1 MRLNNTEEEL
11 VGRVVSRLQL
21 SGAGAS
27 AGSGRPSSSN
37 QRRGH
42 SNGPPKNQGS
52 SGGSKPPIGNDGKK
66 KKLAGDECAYCGKT
80 GHWARECRKKK
91 RDEAAHTAHAEEE
104 PREGALMLGITS
116 LDPEP
121 TPIPHL
127 EEDPAPPPV
136 TGDALTVE
144 IDGGG
149 RTRWAFAEEE
159 PAPAALVATA
169 EKPEAVALVAV
180 AAAAAA
186 IPRPSGVPAP
196 EIHLDEHKLFVQ
208 LGEKGA
214 SGSTHW
220 ILDTG
225 ATNHMTGQRD
235 AFSELDTSVHGT
247 VRFGDGSVI
256 AIEGRGTIL
265 FKCKNGAHQV
275 LAGVYYI
282 PRLTARIIS
291 VGQLDEDGYKVLIEK
306 GVLRIWDLARR
317 LLIKVERSPSRLY
330 ILDTDID
337 KPVCLVAR
345 CSEVAWKWHAR
356 FGHLGFQ
363 ALRALSKSDMVRGLP
378 PIEQVEQLCDSC
390 LAGKQ
395 RRHPFPAASKYR
407 APNLLELVHADLCG
421 PISPETPG
429 GKRSFLLIVDD
440 KSRYMWLVLVASKD
454 QAGQALIQFQA
465 RAEVESGR
473 KLGTLRTD
481 RGGEFT
487 ARAFA
492 EHCAEHG
499 VQRHLTAPYTPQQN
513 GVVERRNQ
521 TVLGMAR
528 SMMKAKKMPGWLW
541 GEAVLTAVFI
551 LNRSPTRSVEGKTPF
566 EAWYGLKPPVHFL
579 RTFGCVAHVKVP
591 GGRQPKLD
599 DRSVPTVFIGYEPGS
614 KAYRFYNPD
623 TGRVIISRDAVFDEG
638 RAWDWS
644 SVGEPSGQADT
655 EPFHV
660 EYTTM
665 TPRHDVTAG
674 SQQGSAADTQSA
686 TGFDTEPSRGS
697 PATPTHTPSGVGD
710 SAGGGVPV
718 EFVSPPTAPDLDND
732 HDDDAPLRFRTLDK
746 VLGPVQ
752 IPGLAERDFAVD
764 EELLLASGDD
774 EPSTFEEARGDA
786 RWRKAMLDEMAS
798 IEENKTW
805 VLVDLPHG
813 HRPIGLKWVFKL
825 KRDEQGAVIK
835 HKARIVAKGY
845 IQQPGIDY
853 DEVFA
858 PVARMESVRMLL
870 AVAAQ
875 RGWLVH
881 HMDVKSAFLNG
892 DLKEEVYVR
901 QPPGFV
907 AAGHEGK
914 VLRLKKALYGLKQAP
929 RAWNAKLDNTLRE
942 LGFTRCSSEHGM
954 YTKGGAT
961 SRVVV
966 GVYVDDLIITGA
978 RAADVDSFKE
988 QMRRMFKMSDLGL
1001 LSFYLGLEVKQAGDA
1016 ITLGQAAYARKL
1028 LEKAGMAGCN
1038 PCHTPMEVRLRL
1050 SAKSSAPD
1058 VDATMYRSLVGSL
1071 RYLVHTRP
1079 DLTFAMGYVSRFMEK
1094 PKQDHYAAVKQILR
1108 YIAGTINYGIR
1119 YPKLGCSNDKLTGY
1133 TLTGYSDSDLGGDV
1147 DERRSTGGVIF
1158 FLGDM
1163 PVSWQSQKQKTV
1175 ALSSCEAEYMAGA
1188 VGACQAVW
1196 LVRLLGD
1203 ITGDKVQPP
1212 LLKMDNQSAIAL
1224 SRNPVLHDRSKH
1236 IDTKFHFIRECVEA
1250 GKIYVDHVSTKEQLA
1265 DVLTKSLARARF
1277 AELRSKIGVVI
1288 IK

>member
-1 MRLNNTEEEL
+1 MASRSRSGQRSPACSPSGSRSPRRRSRNRGGRHGWPVHPREAVVERVVRETSGSGNWPQLTKTNYDSWSLLMKLKMQARYLWEAVEDDDVDFHDDRSALEAICSTVPQEMVPTLATKPIAKEAWEAIRTMRIGEEWVRKSTAQSLRAEYEQINFRDGESVEDFALRLSNLVQRLVILGDPELEAKVAAKYLRVARPRYKQLVISIETLLNTDELSIEEITGQLKAAEDRSVPGGSSTARLNNTEEEL
-11 VGRVVSRLQL
+11 VARVVSRLQL

-27 AGSGRPSSSN
+27 ASGGRPSSSN
-37 QRRGH
+37 QRRGR

-52 SGGSKPPIGNDGKK
+52 SSSGSRPPTGNDGKK
-66 KKLAGDECAYCGKT
+66 KKLADDECAYCGKT
-80 GHWARECRKKK
+80 GHWAHECRKKK
-91 RDEAAHTAHAEEE
+91 RDEAAHTAQAEEE

-116 LDPEP
+116 LDPES
-121 TPIPHL
+121 TLIPHL
-127 EEDPAPPPV
+127 EEDPAPPSV

-149 RTRWAFAEEE
+149 CTRWAFAKEE
-159 PAPAALVATA
+159 PTPAALVATA
-169 EKPEAVALVAV
+169 EKPEVVALVAV

-214 SGSTHW
+214 SGSTRW

-256 AIEGRGTIL
+256 AIEGHGTIL

-275 LAGVYYI
+275 LAGVDYI

-291 VGQLDEDGYKVLIEK
+291 VGQLDEDGYKV
-306 GVLRIWDLARR
+306 
-317 LLIKVERSPSRLY
+317 
-330 ILDTDID
+330 
-337 KPVCLVAR
+337 
-345 CSEVAWKWHAR
+345 
-356 FGHLGFQ
+356 
-363 ALRALSKSDMVRGLP
+363 
-378 PIEQVEQLCDSC
+378 
-390 LAGKQ
+390 
-395 RRHPFPAASKYR
+395 
-407 APNLLELVHADLCG
+407 
-421 PISPETPG
+421 
-429 GKRSFLLIVDD
+429 
-440 KSRYMWLVLVASKD
+440 
-454 QAGQALIQFQA
+454 
-465 RAEVESGR
+465 
-473 KLGTLRTD
+473 
-481 RGGEFT
+481 
-487 ARAFA
+487 
-492 EHCAEHG
+492 
-499 VQRHLTAPYTPQQN
+499 
-513 GVVERRNQ
+513 
-521 TVLGMAR
+521 
-528 SMMKAKKMPGWLW
+528 
-541 GEAVLTAVFI
+541 
-551 LNRSPTRSVEGKTPF
+551 
-566 EAWYGLKPPVHFL
+566 
-579 RTFGCVAHVKVP
+579 P
-591 GGRQPKLD
+591 GGRQHKLD
-599 DRSVPTVFIGYEPGS
+599 YWSVPTVFIGYEPGS

-623 TGRVIISRDAVFDEG
+623 TGRMIISWDAVFDEG

-644 SVGEPSGQADT
+644 SIGEPSGQADT

-665 TPRHDVTAG
+665 TPCHDVTAG
-674 SQQGSAADTQSA
+674 SQQGSAADTQ
-686 TGFDTEPSRGS
+686 
-697 PATPTHTPSGVGD
+697 
-710 SAGGGVPV
+710 
-718 EFVSPPTAPDLDND
+718 
-732 HDDDAPLRFRTLDK
+732 TLDK

-752 IPGLAERDFAVD
+752 IPGLAERDFVVD

-774 EPSTFEEARGDA
+774 EPSTFEEARSDA

-805 VLVDLPHG
+805 ALVDLPHG
-813 HRPIGLKWVFKL
+813 HRPMV
-825 KRDEQGAVIK
+825 
-835 HKARIVAKGY
+835 
-845 IQQPGIDY
+845 
-853 DEVFA
+853 
-858 PVARMESVRMLL
+858 ST
-870 AVAAQ
+870 Q
-875 RGWLVH
+875 RGCLVH

-914 VLRLKKALYGLKQAP
+914 VLRLKKALYELKQAP

-942 LGFTRCSSEHGM
+942 LGFTRCNSEHGM

-1001 LSFYLGLEVKQAGDA
+1001 MSFYLGLEVKQAGDA

-1028 LEKAGMAGCN
+1028 LEKADMAGCN

-1094 PKQDHYAAVKQILR
+1094 PKQDHYAAVKHILR
-1108 YIAGTINYGIR
+1108 YIAGTINYGIC

-1133 TLTGYSDSDLGGDV
+1133 TLTDYSD
-1147 DERRSTGGVIF
+1147 T
-1158 FLGDM
+1158 
-1163 PVSWQSQKQKTV
+1163 
-1175 ALSSCEAEYMAGA
+1175 EYMAGIA
-1188 VGACQAVW
+1188 GACQAMW

-1203 ITGDKVQPP
+1203 ITGDKVQPS

-1250 GKIYVDHVSTKEQLA
+1250 GKIYVDHVSTEEQLA

-1277 AELRSKIGVVI
+1277 TELRSRLASSSSSKPS
-1288 IK
+1288 KS